1 MGIVIRREEIRVE
14 GELVKVNDWIGED
27 ETVELERE
35 QGDFTK
41 EEKGFDI

>member
-1 MGIVIRREEIRVE
+1 ME

-35 QGDFTK
+35 QGSFTK
-41 EEKGFDI
+41 EEN